1 MIHVRCAHRHVY
13 RLVPTLKLR
22 YAGLDTMVMW
32 RWLLWSL
39 QIGNGFPPA
48 PGDWVELVVSFGQI
62 FGHKYLEV
70 GHKYPVGGAPGDW
83 MELVV
88 VSFAAGTVLAL
99 PPHFSRPTAPLV
111 FLCLCV
117 FVYLLVCIFCGL

>member
-1 MIHVRCAHRHVY
+1 
-13 RLVPTLKLR
+13 
-22 YAGLDTMVMW
+22 MVTV
-32 RWLLWSL
+32 
-39 QIGNGFPPA
+39 GHKYPVGGT
-48 PGDWVELVVSFGQI
+48 PGDWMELVVSFGQI